1 MRLLLPLLGLSSM
14 MTCALASILPL
25 EDYPALLA
33 PRATSDSCTIAS
45 SNGTTPVSYDG
56 AYRNQVSS
64 RRSKHWGVNVYA
76 DLQFRCL

>member
-1 MRLLLPLLGLSSM
+1 MRLLLPLLALSSM
-14 MTCALASILPL
+14 MTCALTSILPP
-25 EDYPALLA
+25 EEYPALLA

-64 RRSKHWGVNVYA
+64 QRSERSGVTV
-76 DLQFRCL
+76 

>member
-1 MRLLLPLLGLSSM
+1 MRMLLPLLGLPLM

-25 EDYPALLA
+25 EEYPALLA
-33 PRATSDSCTIAS
+33 PRATSDSCTTS

-64 RRSKHWGVNVYA
+64 QRSKHAGVTV
-76 DLQFRCL
+76 